1 MRWRKNG
8 PYYQLRLE
16 RGEEII
22 PTITEF
28 VQARRLKSGWLTG
41 LGAGTDLE
49 LGSYNLKKKKYHRRL
64 FKGEYEI
71 CSLVGNIAYDDKTPI
86 QHIHAVIS
94 NERLTT
100 YSGHLFGGRV
110 AATCEIAILPGTEKL
125 IRRLE
130 PDSGL
135 KLLQL

>member
-1 MRWRKNG
+1 MKYRKNG
-8 PYYQLRLE
+8 SYYQLRLE

-22 PTITEF
+22 PTLTTF
-28 VQARRLKSGWLTG
+28 VRECRIKSGVLFG

-49 LGSYNLKKKKYHRRL
+49 LGCYNLKKQAYHRRR
-64 FKGEYEI
+64 FPGEYEI
-71 CSLVGNIAYDDKTPI
+71 CSLVGNIAWVDNEPVL
-86 QHIHAVIS
+86 HIHTVIS

-100 YSGHLFGGRV
+100 WSGHLFAGRV
-110 AATCEIAILPGTEKL
+110 AATCEIAVLPGVRKL
-125 IRRLE
+125 LRQLE

>member
-1 MRWRKNG
+1 MRYQKNG
-8 PYYQLRLE
+8 SYYQLRLE

-22 PTITEF
+22 PTLSNFI
-28 VQARRLKSGWLTG
+28 QDHRLKSGILLG
-41 LGAGTDLE
+41 LGAGTDLK
-49 LGSYNLKKKKYHRRL
+49 LGCYNLKKRTYHQRH

-71 CSLVGNIAYDDKTPI
+71 CSLVGNIAWADNEPI
-86 QHIHAVIS
+86 LHIHAVIS

-100 YSGHLFGGRV
+100 YSGHLFAGKV
-110 AATCEIAILPGTEKL
+110 AATCEIAILPGIKKL
-125 IRRLE
+125 KRELE

>member
-1 MRWRKNG
+1 MRWKKNG

-22 PTITEF
+22 QTLTQF
-28 VQARRLKSGWLTG
+28 VQSRRLKSGTLTG

-49 LGSYNLKKKKYHRRL
+49 LGCYNLKKKKYHRRL

-71 CSLVGNIAYDDKTPI
+71 CSLVGNIAWDDKTPI
-86 QHIHAVIS
+86 LHIHLVIS

-100 YSGHLFGGRV
+100 YSGHLFAGRV
-110 AATCEIAILPGTEKL
+110 AATCEIAIFPGTVKL